1 MGIVDRLSRL
11 VRSNINDLIA
21 RAENPEKMLGQIIED
36 MRRQLA
42 QAKQEVA
49 VAIADERKLRA
60 QYEEERSGAE
70 EWERRARLAIRE
82 GRDDLAKQALVRG
95 QEHAGHAVDMEQQ
108 WQKHRHETE
117 KLKDSLRQL
126 NSKIEEAK
134 RKKNLLIA
142 KQKRAEA
149 QKRIHD
155 TMAGLQD
162 KSAFRA
168 FDQMAEKIETAERQ
182 ALASAEVTE
191 DLAGDTLVHEF
202 KALEAGGDAVV
213 EEKLLALKSEMG
225 LLRAA
230 ADEKPKALEAGD
242 SADDSAADSATDDIP
257 EAELLASE
265 GADGDSF
272 EDGDTAEVVEVTEV
286 EAVEGAEERAD
297 G

>member
-1 MGIVDRLSRL
+1 MGIIDRLSRL
-11 VRSNINDLIA
+11 IRSNINDLIA
-21 RAENPEKMLGQIIED
+21 RAENPEKMLSQIIED

-60 QYEEERSGAE
+60 QYEEERSSAE

-95 QEHAGHAVDMEQQ
+95 QEHAGHAVELESQ

-117 KLKDSLRQL
+117 RLKDSLRQL
-126 NSKIEEAK
+126 NAKIEEAK

-168 FDQMAEKIETAERQ
+168 FDQMAEKIESAERT
-182 ALASAEVTE
+182 AIATAEVTE
-191 DLAGDTLVHEF
+191 ELSGDTLVHEF

-213 EEKLLALKSEMG
+213 EERLLALKSEMG
-225 LLRAA
+225 LLEAPEA
-230 ADEKPKALEAGD
+230 EEPKALEAGE
-242 SADDSAADSATDDIP
+242 SAASDEADEIP
-257 EAELLASE
+257 EAELLASDDGE
-265 GADGDSF
+265 EDADAD
-272 EDGDTAEVVEVTEV
+272 DDTAEVVEITEV
-286 EAVEGAEERAD
+286 EAAESVEERTE

>member
-1 MGIVDRLSRL
+1 MGIIDRLSRL

-95 QEHAGHAVDMEQQ
+95 QEHASHAVELEQQ

-117 KLKDSLRQL
+117 RLKDSLRQL
-126 NSKIEEAK
+126 NAKIEEAK

-168 FDQMAEKIETAERQ
+168 FDQMAEKIESAERT
-182 ALASAEVTE
+182 AIATAEVTE
-191 DLAGDTLVHEF
+191 ELSGDTLVHEF
-202 KALEAGGDAVV
+202 KELEAGGDAVV
-213 EEKLLALKSEMG
+213 EERLLALKSEMG
-225 LLRAA
+225 LLEAP
-230 ADEKPKALEAGD
+230 ESEEPKALEAGD
-242 SADDSAADSATDDIP
+242 GTADSAEEIP
-257 EAELLASE
+257 EAELVPSDE
-265 GADGDSF
+265 GDGLDV
-272 EDGDTAEVVEVTEV
+272 DLDDDTAEVVEITEV
-286 EAVEGAEERAD
+286 EAAESVEERSE

>member
-1 MGIVDRLSRL
+1 MGIFERLSRL

-82 GRDDLAKQALVRG
+82 GRDDLAKQALMRG
-95 QEHAGHAVDMEQQ
+95 GEHAQHARDLEEQ
-108 WQKHRHETE
+108 WQKHRAETE
-117 KLKDSLRQL
+117 RLKDSLRQL

-155 TMAGLQD
+155 TMAGLED

-168 FDQMAEKIETAERQ
+168 FDQMAEKTETAERR
-182 ALASAEVTE
+182 ALATAEVTE
-191 DLAGDTLVHEF
+191 ELTGDTLKQEF
-202 KALEAGGDAVV
+202 RQLESGGDVEV
-213 EEKLLALKSEMG
+213 EEKLLALKQEMG
-225 LLRAA
+225 LLPAGE
-230 ADEKPKALEAGD
+230 DETKALEAGD
-242 SADDSAADSATDDIP
+242 SGDVEIP
-257 EAELLASE
+257 EAEIVAEEVADAPIVDVVDAGE
-265 GADGDSF
+265 GADVP
-272 EDGDTAEVVEVTEV
+272 EVDV
-286 EAVEGAEERAD
+286 EAAPEGGEGKETA

>member
-60 QYEEERSGAE
+60 HWEEERSGAE
-70 EWERRARLAIRE
+70 QWERRARLAIRE

-95 QEHAGHAVDMEQQ
+95 QEHAAQGAELEQQ

-168 FDQMAEKIETAERQ
+168 FDQMAEKIESAERQ
-182 ALASAEVTE
+182 AIASAEVTE
-191 DLAGDTLVHEF
+191 ELSGDTLVHEF

-225 LLRAA
+225 LLQAPEP
-230 ADEKPKALEAGD
+230 EKPKALEAGEA
-242 SADDSAADSATDDIP
+242 STDGIP
-257 EAELLASE
+257 EAELIPAD
-265 GADGDSF
+265 GADGDAS
-272 EDGDTAEVVEVTEV
+272 DGDDTAEVVEMTEV
-286 EAVEGAEERAD
+286 ETVEGAEERTDA
-297 G
+297 

>member
-1 MGIVDRLSRL
+1 MGIIDRLSRL
-11 VRSNINDLIA
+11 IRSNINDLIA

-60 QYEEERSGAE
+60 QFEEERSGAE

-95 QEHAGHAVDMEQQ
+95 QEHAGHAVELEDQ
-108 WQKHRHETE
+108 WQKHRAETE
-117 KLKDSLRQL
+117 RLKDSLRQL

-168 FDQMAEKIETAERQ
+168 FDQMAEKIESAERT
-182 ALASAEVTE
+182 AIATAEVTE
-191 DLAGDTLVHEF
+191 ELAGDTLVHEF
-202 KALEAGGDAVV
+202 RQLEAGGDAAV

-225 LLRAA
+225 LLPSGEPEA
-230 ADEKPKALEAGD
+230 PKAIEAGD
-242 SADDSAADSATDDIP
+242 GAAAGSVEEIP
-257 EAELLASE
+257 EAELVANGDVE
-265 GADGDSF
+265 DDDGAD
-272 EDGDTAEVVEVTEV
+272 EAAA
-286 EAVEGAEERAD
+286 EAVEVEVGDEAEERAE

>member
-1 MGIVDRLSRL
+1 MGIIDRLSRL
-11 VRSNINDLIA
+11 IRSNINDLIA

-60 QYEEERSGAE
+60 QYEEERSSAD

-95 QEHAGHAVDMEQQ
+95 QEHASHAVELEGQ

-117 KLKDSLRQL
+117 RLKDSLRQL
-126 NSKIEEAK
+126 NAKIEEAK

-168 FDQMAEKIETAERQ
+168 FDQMAEKIESAERK
-182 ALASAEVTE
+182 AIATAEVTE
-191 DLAGDTLVHEF
+191 ELSGDTLVHEF
-202 KALEAGGDAVV
+202 KELEAGGDAAV
-213 EEKLLALKSEMG
+213 EERLLELKSQMG
-225 LLRAA
+225 LLPSG
-230 ADEKPKALEAGD
+230 EPEEPKALEAPDEPVEDTAGD
-242 SADDSAADSATDDIP
+242 GIP
-257 EAELLASE
+257 EAELMAS
-265 GADGDSF
+265 GDDGDDGD
-272 EDGDTAEVVEVTEV
+272 EDDTAEVVEITEV
-286 EAVEGAEERAD
+286 EAVEERRD

>member
-1 MGIVDRLSRL
+1 MGIFERLSRL

-82 GRDDLAKQALVRG
+82 GRDDLAKQALMRG
-95 QEHAGHAVDMEQQ
+95 GEHAQHARDLEEQ
-108 WQKHRHETE
+108 WQKHRDETE
-117 KLKDSLRQL
+117 RLKDSLRQL

-149 QKRIHD
+149 QRRIHD

-168 FDQMAEKIETAERQ
+168 FDQMAEKIETAERR
-182 ALASAEVTE
+182 ALATAEVTE
-191 DLAGDTLVHEF
+191 ELTGDTLKQEF
-202 KALEAGGDAVV
+202 RQLEAGGDVAV
-213 EEKLLALKSEMG
+213 EEKLLALKQEMG
-225 LLRAA
+225 LLPSGE
-230 ADEKPKALEAGD
+230 DETKALEAGD
-242 SADDSAADSATDDIP
+242 SEDAEIP
-257 EAELLASE
+257 EAEIVDEEAVDATVVDV
-265 GADGDSF
+265 ADEAADAPTV
-272 EDGDTAEVVEVTEV
+272 DV
-286 EAVEGAEERAD
+286 EAAPDEGEEETA

>member
-1 MGIVDRLSRL
+1 MGIIDRLSRL
-11 VRSNINDLIA
+11 IRSNINDLIA
-21 RAENPEKMLGQIIED
+21 RAENPEKMLSQIIED

-60 QYEEERSGAE
+60 QFEEERSGAE

-95 QEHAGHAVDMEQQ
+95 QEHASHAAELEDQ
-108 WQKHRHETE
+108 WQKHRMETE
-117 KLKDSLRQL
+117 RLKDSLRQL
-126 NSKIEEAK
+126 NAKIEEAK

-168 FDQMAEKIETAERQ
+168 FDQMAEKIESAERK
-182 ALASAEVTE
+182 AIATAEVTE
-191 DLAGDTLVHEF
+191 ELSGDTLVHEF
-202 KALEAGGDAVV
+202 RALEAGGDAAV

-225 LLRAA
+225 LLPSA
-230 ADEKPKALEAGD
+230 EPETPKALEAGD
-242 SADDSAADSATDDIP
+242 DEATAGGTDDIP
-257 EAELLASE
+257 EAELVANGDVDE
-265 GADGDSF
+265 GEMD
-272 EDGDTAEVVEVTEV
+272 EDGAQAVEVEV
-286 EAVEGAEERAD
+286 GDEAEER
-297 G
+297 GEG